1 MPEKFEWYSV
11 KLSLIIFI
19 AYIISIAFPDF
30 IFSNFAMI
38 SSEAFVKPWMFVTHI
53 FLHGSFMHLAFNLF
67 ALLLFGSI
75 LENIVG
81 SKNFL
86 IIFFMAGIVSG
97 FADVLFY
104 PAAVGASGAIFG
116 ILGCL
121 AMLRPKMI
129 VWVIGVPMYMII
141 AIVIWALLDL
151 AGIFYPDNVA
161 HAAHLFG
168 MAYGIVYGL
177 WLRIKYKEPKKP
189 EVRYEV
195 VSDEELDEWER
206 RYMM

>member
-86 IIFFMAGIVSG
+86 IIFFVAGIVSG

-141 AIVIWALLDL
+141 AIVIWALLDF
-151 AGIFYPDNVA
+151 AGIFYPD
-161 HAAHLFG
+161 
-168 MAYGIVYGL
+168 
-177 WLRIKYKEPKKP
+177 
-189 EVRYEV
+189 
-195 VSDEELDEWER
+195 
-206 RYMM
+206 